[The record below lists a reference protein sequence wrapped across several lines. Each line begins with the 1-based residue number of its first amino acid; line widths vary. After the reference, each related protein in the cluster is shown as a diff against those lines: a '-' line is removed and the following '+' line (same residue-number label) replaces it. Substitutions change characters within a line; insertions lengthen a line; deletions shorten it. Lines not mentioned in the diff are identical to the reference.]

1 MFKKFVSVRFLA
13 VLLLIVFVSV
23 GGTAWAIPFTPDVI
37 IEKTLTDNLPFDI
50 EVESQEPFSVTILEW
65 VTNDTGVDWVDY
77 HFELGYGTGDDFVRS
92 GPYDLLSFLEP
103 IDSNVF
109 SDVSWTLDTIDWTDG
124 VVHDGEIVGFLLGI
138 TFSPYLDHPENT
150 TFTFREQPTVVPE
163 PATMILLGVGLTG
176 VAGLRRKFQELV

>member
-1 MFKKFVSVRFLA
+1 MFRKFVSFRLLP

-23 GGTAWAIPFTPDVI
+23 GGTAWASPIAY

-50 EVESQEPFSVTILEW
+50 EFSFEQGPVSFTVLEK
-65 VTNDTGVDWVDY
+65 VTNDTGVAWVDY

-92 GPYDLLSFLEP
+92 GPYDLLSFLYP
-103 IDSNVF
+103 IDSSEF
-109 SDVSWTLDTIDWTDG
+109 QDVSVTTDTIDWTDG
-124 VVHDGEIVGFLLGI
+124 VVPDGGIVGFVLGI
-138 TFSPYLDHPENT
+138 EFSPYLAHPPNT
-150 TFTFREQPTVVPE
+150 TFTLREQPTVVPE

>member
-124 VVHDGEIVGFLLGI
+124 VVHHGETVGFLLGI
-138 TFSPYLDHPENT
+138 DFSPWIPDNT